1 MRSAACFASSLLC
14 CFTILQGCGCLRDVN
29 LEIKP
34 SIVQRG
40 HETTLF
46 CHYDLEDGAPLY
58 SVKWYRGRHEFY
70 RYSPTERPSTK
81 IFPYEGINVDKAAS
95 NASVVVLQYVG
106 FSLSGNLSCEVTADA
121 PSFATAVVS
130 RQILVVELPE
140 EDPVIRTE
148 HNRYFP
154 GDYLIANCTCPPSK
168 PGASMAFYLN
178 NRSILQEER
187 EPLSDEGDE
196 LVENIINLSMQLDPS
211 HFYKGTFTLKCSAVV
226 TPLYQKTVEI
236 RLSNSPHQP
245 VPERVM
251 RSGCLK
257 TQRLP
262 KVFYLSQVMVLLS
275 LWR

>member
-1 MRSAACFASSLLC
+1 MN
-14 CFTILQGCGCLRDVN
+14 LQIN
-29 LEIKP
+29 P

-40 HETTLF
+40 HEATLF
-46 CHYDLEDGAPLY
+46 CQYELEDGAPLY

-70 RYSPTERPSTK
+70 RYSPTEKPSTK
-81 IFPYEGINVDKAAS
+81 IFPYEGINVDKESS

-178 NRSILQEER
+178 NRSILQEES
-187 EPLSDEGDE
+187 EPISDEGDE

-236 RLSNSPHQP
+236 RLSNNPYQP

-251 RSGCLK
+251 RSGCSHMSSPLAM
-257 TQRLP
+257 P
-262 KVFYLSQVMVLLS
+262 YLSLLTVC
-275 LWR
+275 LAAWR